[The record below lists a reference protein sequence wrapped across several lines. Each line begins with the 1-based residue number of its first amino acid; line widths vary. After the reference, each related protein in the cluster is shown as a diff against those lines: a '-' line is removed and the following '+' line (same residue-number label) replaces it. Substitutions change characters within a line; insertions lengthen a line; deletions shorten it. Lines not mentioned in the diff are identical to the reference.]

1 MSATQDFAY
10 EHDGL
15 RLKGQIA
22 RPSGRGLHPAVLVMH
37 SALGIDRLV
46 CRRADLAALGYVALA
61 TDMYGAG
68 RQLTKEEAGN
78 HFLGLVENPD
88 LLRARLVATFTT
100 VRDLDR
106 SKAHASPRSGSASAV
121 NVRWNWRAAALRCCR
136 SSASMDS
143 SGRRARPNA
152 VA

>member
-1 MSATQDFAY
+1 MSATHDFAY

-46 CRRADLAALGYVALA
+46 CRRAGDLAALGYVALA

-68 RQLTKEEAGN
+68 RQLTKEEAGK

-88 LLRARLVATFTT
+88 LLRATR
-100 VRDLDR
+100 RDIHRGPRPGRGRKRTRRRDR
-106 SKAHASPRSGSASAV
+106 VLLRRSMCAGIGAQ
-121 NVRWNWRAAALRCCR
+121 
-136 SSASMDS
+136 
-143 SGRRARPNA
+143 RR
-152 VA
+152 

>member
-46 CRRADLAALGYVALA
+46 CRRAGDLAALGYVALA

-68 RQLTKEEAGN
+68 RQLTRRK
-78 HFLGLVENPD
+78 P
-88 LLRARLVATFTT
+88 
-100 VRDLDR
+100 
-106 SKAHASPRSGSASAV
+106 AST
-121 NVRWNWRAAALRCCR
+121 
-136 SSASMDS
+136 S
-143 SGRRARPNA
+143 SG
-152 VA
+152 

>member
-1 MSATQDFAY
+1 MGRHRGGVVDQQFRPALPVPQLPADVMSATQDFAY

-46 CRRADLAALGYVALA
+46 CRRAGDLAALGYVALA

-68 RQLTKEEAGN
+68 RQLTRRK
-78 HFLGLVENPD
+78 P
-88 LLRARLVATFTT
+88 
-100 VRDLDR
+100 
-106 SKAHASPRSGSASAV
+106 AST
-121 NVRWNWRAAALRCCR
+121 
-136 SSASMDS
+136 S
-143 SGRRARPNA
+143 SG
-152 VA
+152 